1 MTNPGFVHLR
11 LRSEYSISDSIVRI
25 DDAIAAA
32 AADQQPALALTD
44 SANLFGWVKFY
55 RAAIAKGIQPL
66 CGIDCWITNPEDRD
80 RPHRLLLIGASAEGY
95 RHLCQLISRGWLENE
110 YRGRSEILPDWL
122 TSEQT
127 RGIIAL
133 SGAAVGEVGQWLLS
147 GAASPPISTSR
158 LAPR

>member
-55 RAAIAKGIQPL
+55 RAAIAKGVQPL
-66 CGIDCWITNPEDRD
+66 CGLDCWITNPEDRD
-80 RPHRLLLIGASAEGY
+80 RPHRLLLIAASAAGLSPPVPADLARLAGE
-95 RHLCQLISRGWLENE
+95 RISRPRRDSCPTGSRWS
-110 YRGRSEILPDWL
+110 RP
-122 TSEQT
+122 
-127 RGIIAL
+127 
-133 SGAAVGEVGQWLLS
+133 AA
-147 GAASPPISTSR
+147 
-158 LAPR
+158 